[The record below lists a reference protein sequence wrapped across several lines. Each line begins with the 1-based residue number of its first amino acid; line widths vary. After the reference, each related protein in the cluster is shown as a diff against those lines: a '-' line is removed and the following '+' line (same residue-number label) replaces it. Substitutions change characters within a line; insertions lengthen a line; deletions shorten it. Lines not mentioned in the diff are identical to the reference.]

1 MTMPEQTNRASSS
14 ARLMVVGVGGG
25 GGNAVDRMFDT
36 RVSGVELVAVNTDA
50 QVLEVVRSHR
60 TLQLGR
66 KLTGGLGAGGNPE
79 IGRLA
84 AEESHEEIVDLLSGM
99 DMIFIT
105 AGMGGGTGTGA
116 APVIA
121 ALAKEA
127 GVLTTGIVTRPFSF
141 EGLARAEKAEAGI
154 ARLSQAVD
162 AMICISNDKLLKVA
176 PAETPITKAFEI
188 ADEVLRQGVEG
199 ISDLITIPGM
209 INLDFADIE
218 SVMRNAGTAMMGIG
232 EGEGEGKTK
241 EAARNAISS
250 PLLDGSIQGARKVI
264 MNITGGSDLT
274 LEEVTAAANLIREAV
289 SDRADIIF
297 GTAIRDGLEKVR
309 LTVIATGFSV
319 EYGRDDDEGPSLS
332 NETMLAKL
340 EKESRVGVDD
350 FDIPAFLRRSR
361 RSREERPRPPWGE
374 PQDEGRER
382 REREAERGHNR
393 RERDRRKQ

>member
-1 MTMPEQTNRASSS
+1 MAEQTNYAASP

-25 GGNAVDRMFDT
+25 GGNAVDRMFT
-36 RVSGVELVAVNTDA
+36 SNNKVVELVVANTDA
-50 QVLEVVRSHR
+50 QVLDVVRGHR

-66 KLTGGLGAGGNPE
+66 KLTSGLGAGGNPE

-84 AEESHEEIVDLLSGM
+84 AEESKEIIVDLLNGV
-99 DMIFIT
+99 DMVFIT

-121 ALAKEA
+121 SLAKEA
-127 GVLTTGIVTRPFSF
+127 GILTTAIVTRPFSF
-141 EGLARAEKAEAGI
+141 EGLARAEKAESGI
-154 ARLSQAVD
+154 ARLAQCVD
-162 AMICISNDKLLKVA
+162 ALICISNDKLLKVA
-176 PAETPITKAFEI
+176 PTDTPITKAFEI

-218 SVMRNAGTAMMGIG
+218 SVMRDAGTAMMGIG
-232 EGEGEGKTK
+232 EGTGDGKTK

-274 LEEVTAAANLIREAV
+274 LEEVTSAASLIREAV

-297 GTAIRDGLEKVR
+297 GTAIREGMETVR
-309 LTVIATGFSV
+309 LTVIATGFAV
-319 EYGRDDDEGPSLS
+319 EYGRDDEDVSPLS
-332 NETMLAKL
+332 NDSMLDRL
-340 EKESRVGVDD
+340 GEESRVGVDD
-350 FDIPAFLRRSR
+350 LDIPTFLRRSR
-361 RSREERPRPPWGE
+361 RSREEPPRPPWGE
-374 PQDEGRER
+374 R
-382 REREAERGHNR
+382 REGDGE
-393 RERDRRKQ
+393 

>member
-1 MTMPEQTNRASSS
+1 MPEQTNFAVSP

-25 GGNAVDRMFDT
+25 GGNAVDRMFESSNK
-36 RVSGVELVAVNTDA
+36 VVELVIANTDA
-50 QVLEVVRSHR
+50 QVLDVVRGHR

-66 KLTGGLGAGGNPE
+66 KLTSGLGAGGNPE

-84 AEESHEEIVDLLSGM
+84 AEESKEVIVDLLNGV
-99 DMIFIT
+99 DMVFIT

-121 ALAKEA
+121 AIAKEA
-127 GVLTTGIVTRPFSF
+127 GILTTAIVTRPFSF
-141 EGLARAEKAEAGI
+141 EGLARAEKAESGI
-154 ARLSQAVD
+154 ARLAQSVD
-162 AMICISNDKLLKVA
+162 ALICISNDKLLKVA
-176 PAETPITKAFEI
+176 PTDTPITKAFEI

-218 SVMRNAGTAMMGIG
+218 SVMRDAGTAMMGIG
-232 EGEGEGKTK
+232 EGTGDGKTK

-274 LEEVTAAANLIREAV
+274 LDEVTSAASLIREAV

-297 GTAIRDGLEKVR
+297 GTAIREGMETVR

-319 EYGRDDDEGPSLS
+319 EYGREEEDGPPLT
-332 NETMLAKL
+332 NDLMLAKL
-340 EKESRVGVDD
+340 GQESRVGVDD
-350 FDIPAFLRRSR
+350 FDIPTFLRRSR
-361 RSREERPRPPWGE
+361 RSREEPPRPPWGE
-374 PQDEGRER
+374 PREDDGR
-382 REREAERGHNR
+382 
-393 RERDRRKQ
+393 

>member
-1 MTMPEQTNRASSS
+1 MTVPEQSSRVASPAS
-14 ARLMVVGVGGG
+14 LMVVGVGGG

-36 RVSGVELVAVNTDA
+36 RVNGVELVAVNTDA

-84 AEESHEEIVDLLSGM
+84 AEESREEIDDLLNGV
-99 DMIFIT
+99 DMVFIT

-162 AMICISNDKLLKVA
+162 ALICISNDKLLKVA

-218 SVMRNAGTAMMGIG
+218 SVMRGAGTAMMGIG
-232 EGEGEGKTK
+232 EGEGDGKTK
-241 EAARNAISS
+241 DAARNAISS
-250 PLLDGSIQGARKVI
+250 PLLDGSIHGARKVI

-319 EYGRDDDEGPSLS
+319 EYGRDDEEGPPLS

-340 EKESRVGVDD
+340 EKESRVGAHD
-350 FDIPAFLRRSR
+350 FDIPTFLRRSR

-374 PQDEGRER
+374 PQETDGTE
-382 REREAERGHNR
+382 
-393 RERDRRKQ
+393 

>member
-1 MTMPEQTNRASSS
+1 MTIPEQTTHASSPAS
-14 ARLMVVGVGGG
+14 LMVVGVGGG

-36 RVSGVELVAVNTDA
+36 RVNGVELVAVNTDA
-50 QVLEVVRSHR
+50 QVLEVVRCHR
-60 TLQLGR
+60 TLQLGG

-84 AEESHEEIVDLLSGM
+84 AEESHEQIIDLLSGI
-99 DMIFIT
+99 DMVFIT

-121 ALAKEA
+121 KLAKEA
-127 GVLTTGIVTRPFSF
+127 GILTTGIVTRPFSF

-162 AMICISNDKLLKVA
+162 ALICISNDKLLKVA

-199 ISDLITIPGM
+199 ISDLITVPGM

-274 LEEVTAAANLIREAV
+274 LEEVTSAANLIREAV

-297 GTAIRDGLEKVR
+297 GTAIRDGLETVR

-319 EYGRDDDEGPSLS
+319 EYGQDDDEGPPLS

-340 EKESRVGVDD
+340 EKESRVGADD
-350 FDIPAFLRRSR
+350 FDIPTFLRRGR
-361 RSREERPRPPWGE
+361 RSRDERPRPPWGE
-374 PQDEGRER
+374 PQDRT
-382 REREAERGHNR
+382 
-393 RERDRRKQ
+393 D

>member
-1 MTMPEQTNRASSS
+1 MPEQTNFAASP
-14 ARLMVVGVGGG
+14 ARLMVVGIGGG
-25 GGNAVDRMFDT
+25 GGNAIDRMFNSNND
-36 RVSGVELVAVNTDA
+36 VVELVVANTDA
-50 QVLEVVRSHR
+50 QVLEVVHGHR

-66 KLTGGLGAGGNPE
+66 KLTSGLGAGGNPE

-84 AEESHEEIVDLLSGM
+84 AEESKEEIIDLLSGV
-99 DMIFIT
+99 DMVFVT

-121 ALAKEA
+121 AIAKEA
-127 GVLTTGIVTRPFSF
+127 GILTTAIVTRPFSF

-154 ARLSQAVD
+154 ARLAQSVD
-162 AMICISNDKLLKVA
+162 ALICISNDKLLKVT
-176 PAETPITKAFEI
+176 PTDTPITKAFEI

-218 SVMRNAGTAMMGIG
+218 SVMRDAGTAMMGIG
-232 EGEGEGKTK
+232 EGEGDGKTK

-274 LEEVTAAANLIREAV
+274 LEEVTSAASLIREAV

-297 GTAIRDGLEKVR
+297 GTAIREGMEKVR

-319 EYGRDDDEGPSLS
+319 EYGREEEDGPPLS
-332 NETMLAKL
+332 NDSMLARL
-340 EKESRVGVDD
+340 GQESRVGVDD
-350 FDIPAFLRRSR
+350 FDIPTFLRRSR
-361 RSREERPRPPWGE
+361 RSREEPPRPPWGE
-374 PQDEGRER
+374 PHEGNER
-382 REREAERGHNR
+382 
-393 RERDRRKQ
+393 

>member
-1 MTMPEQTNRASSS
+1 MPEQTNFAVSP

-25 GGNAVDRMFDT
+25 GGNAVDRMFE
-36 RVSGVELVAVNTDA
+36 SSNKIVELVIANTDA
-50 QVLEVVRSHR
+50 QVLDVVRDHR

-66 KLTGGLGAGGNPE
+66 KLTSGLGAGGNPE

-84 AEESHEEIVDLLSGM
+84 AEESKEVIVDLLNGV
-99 DMIFIT
+99 DMVFIT

-121 ALAKEA
+121 AIAKEA
-127 GVLTTGIVTRPFSF
+127 GILTTAIVTRPFSF
-141 EGLARAEKAEAGI
+141 EGLARAEKAESGI
-154 ARLSQAVD
+154 ARLAQSVD
-162 AMICISNDKLLKVA
+162 ALICISNDKLLKVA
-176 PAETPITKAFEI
+176 PTDTPITKAFEI

-218 SVMRNAGTAMMGIG
+218 SVMRDAGTAMMGIG
-232 EGEGEGKTK
+232 EGTGDGKTK

-274 LEEVTAAANLIREAV
+274 LDEVTSAASLIREAV

-297 GTAIRDGLEKVR
+297 GTAIREGMETVR

-319 EYGRDDDEGPSLS
+319 EYGREEEDGPPLT
-332 NETMLAKL
+332 NDLMLAKL
-340 EKESRVGVDD
+340 GQESRVGVDD
-350 FDIPAFLRRSR
+350 FDIPTFLRRSR
-361 RSREERPRPPWGE
+361 RSREEPPRPPWGE
-374 PQDEGRER
+374 SREDDGR
-382 REREAERGHNR
+382 
-393 RERDRRKQ
+393 